1 LADEALLFNAAG
13 SPPKLIARWQGR
25 TALRIEPEIYDRIQ
39 SQQTAA
45 RENARF
51 GLPMIVQAAR

>member
-25 TALRIEPEIYDRIQ
+25 TALLIKSEIYDRIQ
-39 SQQTAA
+39 KQIET
-45 RENARF
+45 
-51 GLPMIVQAAR
+51 GH